1 MTPMLLLDG
10 HGSRFESSLNTSKK
24 ATTNG
29 PSALVYL
36 MGLLGWKQG
45 IVLNRMTRSKF
56 PGRRERYGSKG
67 NALLGVLNQTA

>member
-29 PSALVYL
+29 PSYGAN
-36 MGLLGWKQG
+36 GLEAGDSAEQNDSFKISGKKRKIW
-45 IVLNRMTRSKF
+45 F
-56 PGRRERYGSKG
+56 
-67 NALLGVLNQTA
+67 